1 MKRMIEFTRDV
12 FRDGACVHAKG
23 SRVEPTEAL
32 ARHVRRGEAVEIE
45 VEDAKEP
52 SAKGKP
58 GKAKK

>member
-23 SRVEPTEAL
+23 SRVEATEAA

-45 VEDAKEP
+45 VQEEAKP
-52 SAKGKP
+52 SAAGKP
-58 GKAKK
+58 AKARK